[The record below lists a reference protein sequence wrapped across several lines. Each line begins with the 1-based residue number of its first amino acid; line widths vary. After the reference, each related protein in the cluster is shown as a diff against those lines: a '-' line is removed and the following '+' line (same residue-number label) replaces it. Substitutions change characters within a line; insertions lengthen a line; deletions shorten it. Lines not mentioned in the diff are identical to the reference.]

1 MAHALAADRLT
12 SLACTVRLFESGRVS
27 TSWRRWVD
35 QALQGALPMR
45 RAVDGSTCGWQS
57 AFVEKVKEKLG
68 PKALHRELDRVDGT
82 MRYENLARLT
92 AAILPSK

>member
-1 MAHALAADRLT
+1 
-12 SLACTVRLFESGRVS
+12 
-27 TSWRRWVD
+27 VD